1 MAGARAIRNSARFD
15 QYVFGACLL
24 LALIALVLPLSVREP
39 VAGALRRTL
48 LAPMVM
54 LQERAELSRRAF
66 LLHEERI
73 SAADSVTLRALSVAA
88 LEAENEQLRRL
99 AGLGARLRWG
109 FVPAE
114 ALHGR
119 GVRDA
124 YTVILTAGSRAG
136 VQRLS
141 PVVAADGLV
150 GMVERVDP
158 TMSQAILWTHPDF
171 RVSVMSADGSA
182 FGIAQAHLGGSASR
196 FMLEMRGVP
205 FRATL
210 QPGAL
215 IVSAGIGGTYPR
227 GIPVGTVVGEVQT
240 SEAWARTYILRPAV
254 IPTDINSV
262 MILLPRRVDDGV
274 ENVWQLGTGLD
285 ATVRA
290 IVTAGDSLA
299 RAAALAEA
307 AARRAVQDTL
317 RRADSLRALMG
328 DTAAARR
335 LGIQPGIPPTGTA
348 PAPPTAAPRPP
359 AQTQPQPQ
367 APPVTAPQPAP
378 PVTVPQPAPPPPRD
392 TARTE
397 PPPPPI
403 PGIPR

>member
-15 QYVFGACLL
+15 QMVFGACLL
-24 LALIALVLPLSVREP
+24 LALIALVLPLRVREP
-39 VAGALRRTL
+39 VAASLRRTL

-66 LLHEERI
+66 LLHEERV
-73 SAADSVTLRALSVAA
+73 ATRDSVTLRALGVAA
-88 LEAENEQLRRL
+88 LEAENERLRQLT
-99 AGLGARLRWG
+99 GLGSRLRWG

-124 YTVILTAGSRAG
+124 YTVILTAGSRVG
-136 VQRLS
+136 VRRLS
-141 PVVAADGLV
+141 PVVAPEGLV

-182 FGIAQAHLGGSASR
+182 FGIAQAHLGTSVSR

-215 IVSAGIGGTYPR
+215 VVSAGIGGTYPR

-254 IPTDINSV
+254 MPADINSV
-262 MILLPRRVDDGV
+262 MILRPERVAAGV
-274 ENVWQLGTGLD
+274 QNVWQYGTGID
-285 ATVRA
+285 PMVQA
-290 IVTAGDSLA
+290 IVAAGDSLA
-299 RAAALAEA
+299 RATALAEA
-307 AARRAVQDTL
+307 AARRAVQDTI

-335 LGIQPGIPPTGTA
+335 LGIRPGVPPGGAA
-348 PAPPTAAPRPP
+348 PIAPPVAAPRPP
-359 AQTQPQPQ
+359 VQPLPQP
-367 APPVTAPQPAP
+367 PPATAPAPAP
-378 PVTVPQPAPPPPRD
+378 AQPRD
-392 TARTE
+392 TVSADTV
-397 PPPPPI
+397 PPI
-403 PGIPR
+403 PGIPQ